1 MAMDTADLSQ
11 PRPATSSRFF
21 EVPGNPVPENARCGF
36 FAARD
41 GKKIRYALF
50 GATSRPLKGTVLL
63 LGGRNEAI
71 EKYFETIR
79 DLASRGFGVATLD
92 WRGQGASD
100 RLIRNPVKG
109 YVDSFQDYVLDLE
122 TFFAEI
128 ILPDCRGPFHVLG
141 HSTGGLVALLASPA
155 MINRIHRMVLC
166 VPLLALAG
174 FPSSMTTVRR
184 TAAFFYN
191 LGLGTMYLGGGSRPR
206 ETAPFE
212 NNPLT
217 SDKARYRRNCLLY
230 ETYPQL
236 ALGGPTVAWIHAA
249 CLASERVQDPEFIAG
264 MRIPILFVA
273 AGADTVVSTRAI
285 ETYARRL
292 KSGAVLTID
301 GARHEVL
308 QEADFYREQ
317 LLAAFDAFV
326 PGTDPGA

>member
-1 MAMDTADLSQ
+1 MDAADLSQ
-11 PRPATSSRFF
+11 PRPATGSQFF
-21 EVPGNPVPENARCGF
+21 EIAGNPVPESARCGF
-36 FAARD
+36 FTARD
-41 GKKIRYALF
+41 GKQIRYALF
-50 GATSRPLKGTVLL
+50 GATRRPLKGTVLL
-63 LGGRNEAI
+63 LAGRNECI

-92 WRGQGASD
+92 WRGQGASE
-100 RLIRNPVKG
+100 RLIRNPAKG

-128 ILPDCRGPFHVLG
+128 VLPDCRGPFHVLG
-141 HSTGGLVALLASPA
+141 HSTGGLVALLASPT

-174 FPSSMTTVRR
+174 FPSSMTAVRR

-191 LGLGTMYLGGGSRPR
+191 LGLGAMYLGGGPRPR
-206 ETAPFE
+206 VTPPFE

-217 SDKARYRRNCLLY
+217 SDQARYRRNCLLY

-264 MRIPILFVA
+264 MRIPILLVA

-317 LLAAFDAFV
+317 LFAAFDAFV
-326 PGTDPGA
+326 PGTDPRA